1 MVVLARKKS
10 RLQRPSSFNSRY
22 WQSNRRLDQW
32 RLLYLLR
39 LLSSQA
45 LQMDLNFLLLEAK
58 RTGGWF
64 SWRENRRRRWIVA
77 NSITDPFQLF
87 LRAEYRSNACVSS
100 FLFICTFHSAH
111 QINSARS
118 FFGMTSL
125 FYFAV
130 NSPPS
135 ERERERQSPSSC
147 SIVVYSDMGIPEC
160 STSAVRIE
168 WSSRSRILA
177 PSHDGQNTGCI
188 ADIVPSHSKQ
198 EAKNS
203 SRRWQIR
210 SRSKIH
216 LDGCEASSLEAC
228 CYPPF

>member
-1 MVVLARKKS
+1 MSQQKTLITWLFSRSTKRVYTQTHSLTHSSPTHLTRVSVSFALVHHSIGASIAQCGVCTGHSCIYTIVVLARKKS

-45 LQMDLNFLLLEAK
+45 LQMDLNFPLLEAK

-87 LRAEYRSNACVSS
+87 LRAEYRSSACVSS

-118 FFGMTSL
+118 FF
-125 FYFAV
+125 
-130 NSPPS
+130 SPADWW
-135 ERERERQSPSSC
+135 RHC
-147 SIVVYSDMGIPEC
+147 SILLWM
-160 STSAVRIE
+160 
-168 WSSRSRILA
+168 
-177 PSHDGQNTGCI
+177 
-188 ADIVPSHSKQ
+188 
-198 EAKNS
+198 
-203 SRRWQIR
+203 
-210 SRSKIH
+210 
-216 LDGCEASSLEAC
+216 
-228 CYPPF
+228 